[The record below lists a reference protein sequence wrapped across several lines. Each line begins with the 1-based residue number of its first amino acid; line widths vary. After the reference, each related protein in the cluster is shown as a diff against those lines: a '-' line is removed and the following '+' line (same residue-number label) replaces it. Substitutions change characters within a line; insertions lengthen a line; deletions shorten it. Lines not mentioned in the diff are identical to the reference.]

1 MMGVGVRKLVYYV
14 GMSIDGFISGP
25 GGEVDFLPVTDDVV
39 GFIVEDYPDTLPTH
53 VRAQLGVDSPAQRFD
68 VCVQGRATYQ
78 PALDAG
84 ITSPYAHLRQ
94 IVVSRS
100 LGASSDPA
108 VEVVAGDVVAL
119 VRELKAQEGRDIYLA
134 GGGQVAGEL
143 LDEVD
148 ALVLKVYPVVAG
160 DGVPL
165 FRAGFS
171 PVAFSLVDSRALPSG
186 MVVLRYE
193 RT

>member
-1 MMGVGVRKLVYYV
+1 MRKLVYYV

-25 GGEVDFLPVTDDVV
+25 DGEVDFLPVTDDVV
-39 GFIVEDYPDTLPTH
+39 GFIVQEYPDALPTH
-53 VRAQLGVDSPAQRFD
+53 VRAQLGVDSPNRRFD
-68 VCVQGRATYQ
+68 VCIQGRATYQ
-78 PALDAG
+78 PALDVG

-94 IVVSRS
+94 IVASRS
-100 LGASSDPA
+100 LGAGLDPA

-134 GGGQVAGEL
+134 GGGQLAGEL
-143 LDEVD
+143 LGEVD

-186 MVVLRYE
+186 MVVLSYE